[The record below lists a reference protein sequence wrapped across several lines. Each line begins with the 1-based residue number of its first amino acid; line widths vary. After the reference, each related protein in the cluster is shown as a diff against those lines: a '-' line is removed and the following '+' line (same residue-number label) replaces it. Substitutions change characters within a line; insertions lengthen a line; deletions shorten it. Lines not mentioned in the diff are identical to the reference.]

1 MGAELSTHDES
12 SFEQTSTQSRNSTAS
27 ASHRETHKKSRALF
41 ELVRSLEI
49 RSEFYEQKT
58 AAAAA
63 AAADSNDDVKDSNA
77 EEEKTDSNC
86 YVSAGSLPCVH

>member
-1 MGAELSTHDES
+1 MGAEMSTHDES

-27 ASHRETHKKSRALF
+27 TSHREMHKKSRALF

-63 AAADSNDDVKDSNA
+63 ADSNDDVKDSNA
-77 EEEKTDSNC
+77 EEEKTSNC